1 MLEHQVTDNGVIMET
16 DDEKISARIKMI
28 DETEVT
34 QSAQALTTQPQLH
47 HLLQSGSSGFR
58 VFNFT
63 VACIAVAATVIS
75 CSSLDSMKRDAGRTD
90 VPESDSKQRSQSD
103 WTDFC
108 RTCYYDPA
116 AEVQSRNC
124 LVR

>member
-58 VFNFT
+58 VVNFT
-63 VACIAVAATVIS
+63 VASIAVAATVIS
-75 CSSLDSMKRDAGRTD
+75 CRLNEAGCRPNRCSRKRLKAAVSVGLDRLLQD
-90 VPESDSKQRSQSD
+90 
-103 WTDFC
+103 
-108 RTCYYDPA
+108 
-116 AEVQSRNC
+116 
-124 LVR
+124 LLL